1 MKRLIAVLI
10 VFIGGMVLT
19 TTAAADDVDDVKAAV
34 QALYETLNKGDAD
47 GYAKLVLP
55 GESLFLAAGGLLIRA
70 AMTVEDIR
78 NNLQALFDSGL
89 KFEVQIHHL
98 DAKVYGNAAVATYYM
113 TGRITYTSGTIL
125 QGIFRGSMI
134 WTKQAGQ
141 WKRVHTHISR
151 LVTEPQ

>member
-1 MKRLIAVLI
+1 MRQLIAILMV
-10 VFIGGMVLT
+10 GGLVLT
-19 TTAAADDVDDVKAAV
+19 NAAKADDVDDVKAAV

-55 GESLFLAAGGLLIRA
+55 GESLFLGGGGLLIRA

-89 KFEVQIHHL
+89 KFEGQIHHL
-98 DAKVYGNAAVATYYM
+98 DAKVYGNAAVATYYY
-113 TGRITYTSGTIL
+113 TGRITYTSETIL